1 MLPPQIIFSSPSLID
16 GHTSRQKI
24 INLLLKNRQIP
35 PDQFDHFLKPKHP
48 RHLTPRHFGV
58 PTSQLKKAVTRI
70 KQAIKKKQNILI
82 YGDYDA
88 DGITATAILWQTLH
102 SKGAHVTPFIPH
114 RQDDGYG
121 IKFDSIQT
129 FARQKKLSFDLIITV
144 DNGIVATKEIKKLIR
159 HGSDIIITDH
169 HVAPA
174 TLPPATAIIHSTK
187 TCGAGLSWLL
197 SRQISPQVDLGLAAI
212 GLVADCLP
220 LTSINRNIVYHGLIS
235 LQKNPSPGVKA
246 LIPSSRSSNQLST
259 YDLGFILAPQ
269 INAAGRLEDPTDA
282 LRLLCSANS
291 RQANIYAAK
300 LRHINQQRQLLQQQ
314 GIKLA
319 IKTPPSA
326 TTKLIFTSHSQ
337 YHPGIIGLVAGF
349 LSQKFYL
356 PAVAISR
363 QKNIS
368 VGSCRSISQF
378 DIIKA
383 LRRFSSLFV
392 DLGGHPAAAG
402 FSIKNK
408 NIPILKKKLQTLA
421 KKKLAKIDLSPI
433 LTVEATAK
441 LSALKIQNIQAINQL
456 QPFGMGNR
464 RPLFYFKNIKIVSKK
479 LVGSDSAHLKLQV
492 DDPDTAVVE
501 NVATRPATAGAC
513 PATAGADAIAFKKGH
528 LDKKIKVGDNIDLV
542 ASLDINT
549 WNGRSTPQL
558 MVKEI
563 FLST

>member
-1 MLPPQIIFSSPSLID
+1 MSQPKIIFSSSTLVD
-16 GHTSRQKI
+16 SSTSCQKI
-24 INLLLKNRQIP
+24 INLLLKNRHIP
-35 PDQFDHFLKPKHP
+35 PSQFDRFLNPKHP
-48 RHLTPRHFGV
+48 KLLTPSRFGV
-58 PTSQLKKAVTRI
+58 SSSQLRKAVSRI
-70 KQAIKKKQNILI
+70 RRAIKKKQNILI

-88 DGITATAILWQTLH
+88 DGITATAILWQVLH
-102 SKGAHVTPFIPH
+102 LKGAKVTPFIPH
-114 RQDDGYG
+114 RKNDGYG
-121 IKFDSIQT
+121 LKFDSVQS
-129 FARQKKLSFDLIITV
+129 FASQKNLIFDLIITV
-144 DNGIVATKEIKKLIR
+144 DNGIVAVKQIKKLIKQ
-159 HGSDIIITDH
+159 GTDVIITDH

-174 TLPPATAIIHSTK
+174 TLPPAVAIIHSTK

-197 SRQISPQVDLGLAAI
+197 SQQISPQSDLGLAAI

-220 LTSINRNIVYHGLIS
+220 LTSINRNIVYHGLAS
-235 LQKNPSPGVKA
+235 LQENPSHGVKA
-246 LIPSSRSSNQLST
+246 LSPPSPFKKQLST

-282 LRLLCSANS
+282 LRLLCSPNP
-291 RQANIYAAK
+291 RQANIYATK
-300 LRHINQQRQLLQQQ
+300 LRHINQQRQLLQKQA
-314 GIKLA
+314 IKLA
-319 IKTPPSA
+319 TKTPPSP
-326 TTKLIFTSHSQ
+326 TEKLIFKSHSQ

-349 LSQKFYL
+349 LSQNYYL
-356 PAVAISR
+356 PSVVISR

-368 VGSCRSISQF
+368 AGSCRSIFQF

-408 NIPILKKKLQTLA
+408 NIPILKKKLQSLA
-421 KKKLAKIDLSPI
+421 KKQLAKADLSPS
-433 LTVEATAK
+433 LTVDATAK
-441 LSALKIQNIQAINQL
+441 LSALKIKNIKAINRL

-464 RPLFYFKNIKIVSKK
+464 RPLFYFKNLKIVSKK
-479 LVGSDSAHLKLQV
+479 LVGADFSHLKLQV
-492 DDPDTAVVE
+492 DDPDTPAVE
-501 NVATRPATAGAC
+501 KIPARPAR

-528 LDKKIKVGDNIDLV
+528 FDQKIKVGDCVDLV

-558 MVKEI
+558 IVKEI